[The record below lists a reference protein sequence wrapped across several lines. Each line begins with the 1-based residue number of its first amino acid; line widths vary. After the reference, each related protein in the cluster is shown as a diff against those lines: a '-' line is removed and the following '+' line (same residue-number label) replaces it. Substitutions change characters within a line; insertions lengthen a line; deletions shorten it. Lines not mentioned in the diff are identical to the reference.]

1 MASTATVDATATI
14 DTYLAMFNE
23 ADSELRAALVRRA
36 WATDGTYLDPVL
48 EGTGHEALNAMVDA
62 VQERFP
68 GSRMKR
74 TSGIDAHHDLVRFG
88 WQLDGADG
96 AVIVAGIDV
105 GILGADGRLTSIRG
119 FFGDLP
125 QTDA

>member
-1 MASTATVDATATI
+1 MTSTPTVDARSTI

-23 ADSELRAALVRRA
+23 WDSERRSALVGRA
-36 WATDGTYLDPVL
+36 WAEDGEYLDPVL
-48 EGTGHEALNAMVDA
+48 EATGHEALNAMVDS
-62 VQERFP
+62 VQEKFP
-68 GSRMKR
+68 RSQMKR
-74 TSGIDAHHDLVRFG
+74 TTGIDAHHDLVRFG

-105 GILGADGRLTSIRG
+105 GVVGVDGRLTSIRG

-125 QTDA
+125 EEAD